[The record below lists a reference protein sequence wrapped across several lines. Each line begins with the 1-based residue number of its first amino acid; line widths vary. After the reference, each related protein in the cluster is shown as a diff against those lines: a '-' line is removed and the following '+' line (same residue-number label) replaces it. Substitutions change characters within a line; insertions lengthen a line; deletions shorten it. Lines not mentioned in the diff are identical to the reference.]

1 MVLWAFLLSF
11 IVGVLLMYVILWYEE
26 LTILPME
33 HKINKVHAIITLFK
47 LDPSVESNQEIHER
61 CLHWVFNFILFNP
74 NAIKAYP
81 YHSKFYSTY
90 WDIFKE
96 YSEKQI
102 SESNSHF
109 VRLREQF

>member
-1 MVLWAFLLSF
+1 MWAFLLSF